1 MFQLSKKLYVQVTT
15 IYLWIYAKFTGN
27 VIIMYLFSTTIVF
40 FQSQQWLKNM
50 TNMEIVLIANI

>member
-27 VIIMYLFSTTIVF
+27 VIISTFS
-40 FQSQQWLKNM
+40 QRQ
-50 TNMEIVLIANI
+50 